1 MNIVKDVR
9 KYTEYLTPQDIELI
23 YLAVIYLI
31 DNVDDAENQLNV
43 EINKNQV
50 DVLLAKLEL
59 DHNYLA
65 DKI

>member
-1 MNIVKDVR
+1 MITKDIR
-9 KYTEYLTPQDIELI
+9 KYTEYLTFEDIELI
-23 YLAVIYLI
+23 YSAIVYLI
-31 DNVDDAENQLNV
+31 DNVDDAENQLDI
-43 EINKNQV
+43 EINKKQV